1 MHTYQVAQDA
11 DDKMTFN
18 LLNPSPG
25 PITPLVPMNYSPTE
39 RKLLSRSC
47 PVMTEVYEA
56 EAIALLGM
64 TPLGAWLKVHGDRYD
79 PLSLLVRLFCQ
90 GIFHVC
96 SSQTHPSFIPCRPIR
111 HRHCRRC
118 RRAGG

>member
-1 MHTYQVAQDA
+1 MHTYRVAQDA
-11 DDKMTFN
+11 DDKLTFN

-79 PLSLLVRLFCQ
+79 LNGQTIFGYGGPLSITFRDPNAAMHFKLKWV
-90 GIFHVC
+90 
-96 SSQTHPSFIPCRPIR
+96 
-111 HRHCRRC
+111 
-118 RRAGG
+118 